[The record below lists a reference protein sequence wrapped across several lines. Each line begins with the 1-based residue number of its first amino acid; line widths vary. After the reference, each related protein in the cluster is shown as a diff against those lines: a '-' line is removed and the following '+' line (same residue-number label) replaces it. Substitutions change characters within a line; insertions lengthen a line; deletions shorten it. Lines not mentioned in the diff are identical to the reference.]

1 MKKDNI
7 GQWVLGNI
15 KIAGIENRKLKI
27 NLYMYLEKGRVSDCR
42 IGD

>member
-15 KIAGIENRKLKI
+15 KIAGIEDRKLKI
-27 NLYMYLEKGRVSDCR
+27 NLYSHVLGEREGK
-42 IGD
+42 